1 MFWTSCSSKGAVKPP
16 LLMDPPDFL
25 KGLLQNTDQQSR
37 QFRASIRQ
45 YNAASV
51 FTSMT
56 FNATNRNN
64 DQSGWMSF
72 QIHGELC
79 HLQGPLT
86 PEEGAIGIYSQIYFY
101 DSDYAS
107 DIRSRQNSN
116 LDKDTFDKLRDLSN
130 YNQTIFILEIKKK
143 LEIFNIL

>member
-1 MFWTSCSSKGAVKPP
+1 MKPLDLGKMSIVCSDCDAKHWIGELPSNSSKSNMFWTSCCNKGAVKPP

-45 YNAASV
+45 YNAAFA

-56 FNATNRNN
+56 FNGTNRNN
-64 DQSGWMSF
+64 DQSGWMPF

-86 PEEGAIGIYSQIYFY
+86 PEEGAMGVYSQIYYY
-101 DSDYAS
+101 DSDYEKLKT
-107 DIRSRQNSN
+107 DR
-116 LDKDTFDKLRDLSN
+116 KLRH
-130 YNQTIFILEIKKK
+130 
-143 LEIFNIL
+143 